1 MRHID
6 LNGQWKLQYGKQEI
20 PAMELDSPRI
30 PQDFTMVDALV
41 PGNVE
46 LDLMRAGH
54 LPAQLERGNNIY
66 DLRPLESY
74 QWWYS
79 RSFTIA
85 AQDRGR
91 AFELVLEGV
100 DTLAT
105 IWLNGQRIATLQNM
119 LIPHRVLMDD
129 LLQAGENHL
138 VIGIDSVIQAAAK
151 RPVAPGEWAMENNW
165 ESLNIRKAAHGFG
178 WDIMP
183 RVISAGLWRDVYIEE
198 KDPTRFSNVYLTT
211 TSVNVTDKKAG
222 LLVRWDLQATQ
233 YPMDGWTVCLSVKDP
248 ATGGSVFEKCVPV
261 LSSHGHAAG
270 EVEGI
275 ELWWP
280 RGYGR
285 PALYDISLEARD
297 DTGGCRAEWIG
308 RHGFRIAR
316 LEKTATTNA
325 AGDGKFEFE
334 VNGQRVFVKGTNWV
348 PLDALHSRDTQHLDA
363 ALDMLVDLNCN
374 MVRCWGGN
382 VYEGED
388 FFSRC
393 DKEGIMVWQDFAF
406 GCALYPQTPSF
417 HEKVRREAEA
427 IIPMLRNH
435 PSLVLWAGN

>member
-129 LLQAGENHL
+129 LL
-138 VIGIDSVIQAAAK
+138 
-151 RPVAPGEWAMENNW
+151 
-165 ESLNIRKAAHGFG
+165 
-178 WDIMP
+178 
-183 RVISAGLWRDVYIEE
+183 
-198 KDPTRFSNVYLTT
+198 
-211 TSVNVTDKKAG
+211 
-222 LLVRWDLQATQ
+222 
-233 YPMDGWTVCLSVKDP
+233 
-248 ATGGSVFEKCVPV
+248 
-261 LSSHGHAAG
+261 
-270 EVEGI
+270 
-275 ELWWP
+275 
-280 RGYGR
+280 
-285 PALYDISLEARD
+285 
-297 DTGGCRAEWIG
+297 
-308 RHGFRIAR
+308 
-316 LEKTATTNA
+316 
-325 AGDGKFEFE
+325 
-334 VNGQRVFVKGTNWV
+334 
-348 PLDALHSRDTQHLDA
+348 
-363 ALDMLVDLNCN
+363 
-374 MVRCWGGN
+374 
-382 VYEGED
+382 
-388 FFSRC
+388 
-393 DKEGIMVWQDFAF
+393 
-406 GCALYPQTPSF
+406 
-417 HEKVRREAEA
+417 
-427 IIPMLRNH
+427 
-435 PSLVLWAGN
+435 